1 MDKRTIGW
9 VHTVLDMIEPI
20 LSLEKIESL
29 SEVKIIIGIRQKTA
43 KDRTVRINEEAE
55 KEIYPDKE
63 G

>member
-29 SEVKIIIGIRQKTA
+29 SEVKIIIRIRQKTA
-43 KDRTVRINEEAE
+43 KDWTMRINEEAE
-55 KEIYPDKE
+55 KKIDPDKE